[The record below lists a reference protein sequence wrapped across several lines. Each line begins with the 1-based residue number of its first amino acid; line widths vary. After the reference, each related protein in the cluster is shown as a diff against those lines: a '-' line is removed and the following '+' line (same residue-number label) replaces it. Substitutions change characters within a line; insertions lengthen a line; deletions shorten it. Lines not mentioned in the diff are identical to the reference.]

1 MSFWRSIAAAW
12 GRLFVRRD
20 DFKAALMADLGI
32 ER

>member
-12 GRLFVRRD
+12 SRLFARKD
-20 DFKAALMADLGI
+20 DFKALLMADLGI